1 MASMTSYDRLFNRKA
16 GPNRLD
22 GLAIGVLYG
31 GPSAEREISIQ
42 TGDNVARA
50 LTEAGRDVHRVI
62 LDESF
67 NVNMAAGLEIDVAFL
82 GLHGEFGEDG
92 KVQMILEQAGIPYT
106 GSGVDA
112 SSMAFDKILAK
123 RCFERNGILTPAW
136 MGFDAVELTAL
147 GGAEHLDLMP
157 PIVVKPAASGS
168 SLGIAIVKSMDQA
181 PTAVRRAF
189 EFGESVLVERFVGGR
204 ELTVGILGEDPLPV
218 IELRPKGEFFDYQAK
233 YVEDTS
239 MVCPADLSREVTNR
253 VQATA
258 LAAHRALG
266 CRDVSRVD
274 IILDAHGSPW
284 VLEVNTLPGL
294 TSHSLLPK
302 AAEASGFDF
311 LTFCEFLLLRA
322 LEHSEKGCQAA

>member
-1 MASMTSYDRLFNRKA
+1 MASMTPNDRLFNRKG

-22 GLAIGVLYG
+22 HLSVGVLYG

-42 TGDNVARA
+42 SGDMVARA
-50 LTEAGRDVHRVI
+50 LQNAGREVHRVI
-62 LDESF
+62 LDDSF
-67 NVNMAAGLEIDVAFL
+67 SVNMAASLEIDVAFL
-82 GLHGEFGEDG
+82 ALHGEFGEDG

-123 RCFERNGILTPAW
+123 RCFEKNGILSPAW
-136 MGFDAVELTAL
+136 MGFDLEELATL
-147 GGAEHLDLMP
+147 GGPDNLDLMP
-157 PIVVKPAASGS
+157 PVVVKPAASGS
-168 SLGIAIVKSMDQA
+168 SLGISIVRKMEDAAAAI
-181 PTAVRRAF
+181 RRAF
-189 EFGESVLVERFVGGR
+189 EFGESVLVERFVPGR
-204 ELTVGILGEDPLPV
+204 EMTVAILGDEPLPV

-233 YVEDTS
+233 YVDDTAYQ
-239 MVCPADLSREVTNR
+239 CPANLSREMTNR
-253 VQATA
+253 VQAAA

-274 IILDAHGSPW
+274 LIVDAQGMPW

-302 AAEASGFDF
+302 AAEAAGFDF
-311 LTFCEFLLLRA
+311 LSVCEFLLLQA
-322 LEHSEKGCQAA
+322 LEHSERNCRAA